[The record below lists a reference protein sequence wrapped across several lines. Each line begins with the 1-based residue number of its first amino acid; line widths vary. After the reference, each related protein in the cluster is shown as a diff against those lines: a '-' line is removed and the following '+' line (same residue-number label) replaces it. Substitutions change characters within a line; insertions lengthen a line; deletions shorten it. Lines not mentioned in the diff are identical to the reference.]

1 MDDFRVQKSLL
12 SGLNFTVFALGNSLY
27 EEHYNAMGRNLFDWL
42 SKLSGSSVYSL
53 GLGDQNVAQSAN
65 GGRSKDFSPPP
76 LPKLSTK
83 LLHKVLKKTL
93 LFGRMVLFRT
103 FSLSCVGRDFLPVE
117 AWPVLAAAVLVER
130 EQRRSVVKLPKL
142 QLPSRLSLHSHKTV
156 K

>member
-1 MDDFRVQKSLL
+1 MWPRVPMEVGPK
-12 SGLNFTVFALGNSLY
+12 T
-27 EEHYNAMGRNLFDWL
+27 
-42 SKLSGSSVYSL
+42 
-53 GLGDQNVAQSAN
+53 
-65 GGRSKDFSPPP
+65 SPHLP

-103 FSLSCVGRDFLPVE
+103 FFLSCVGRDFLPVE